1 MDNGVCATAT
11 LKMDHMKT
19 LKHQAYCKDCYF
31 PTPDFKWFE
40 TTFKGICDVC
50 YWTLPCWYH
59 LLHSLLFCSF
69 ILIYSIDAFSNRGKK
84 MEFAT
89 CPRGEVCALRGSHTE
104 QSALTKWKCS
114 QGISSDPEL
123 WVCIFFLLRVI
134 SPSNRIWLVQQWKP
148 LQGPV
153 YGMLSIWDP
162 TINRVT

>member
-1 MDNGVCATAT
+1 MVNGVCATPT
-11 LKMDHMKT
+11 LKMDRMKT
-19 LKHQAYCKDCYF
+19 LKHQAYCKNCYF

-40 TTFKGICDVC
+40 TTFRGIFDFC
-50 YWTLPCWYH
+50 YRTLPWRYH
-59 LLHSLLFCSF
+59 LLHFYTVFYSF
-69 ILIYSIDAFSNRGKK
+69 DIYSIDAFSNRGKK

-114 QGISSDPEL
+114 QGISRDLNSSSA
-123 WVCIFFLLRVI
+123 FFSMSYLA
-134 SPSNRIWLVQQWKP
+134 PNRIWLVQQWKP

-162 TINRVT
+162 TISRVT